1 MKKKKQKV
9 QMPAGIRQKL
19 MAAVSMLMVSII
31 MLVSS
36 TYAWFTLSTA
46 PEVTGISTSV
56 GANGN
61 LEMALLTSGSSEEG
75 QANYV
80 PDTFT
85 DTTKITSAVGDSSA
99 ATQNVT
105 KSNITW
111 GNLVDLSA
119 ASYHLSDVKLMPAAV
134 NMAKEG
140 DKVSTDQLATV
151 GGLLQTAVYGAD
163 GRVDQ
168 LSDATVTGVYKDGG
182 WDATDSTYGVRA
194 VGVAAGMSVKQAG
207 YNAAKGAYKANLAN
221 AYSGTA
227 SAINNNLIA
236 LAGLTSK
243 DAKITASQKAAA
255 AAVLKG
261 ASADLKTLTSAYKNL
276 IIAKAAAS
284 DSVSDSEFTALKEAV
299 NAFTIDELVTNAN
312 DYSNYLP
319 TGASDQITAIKKMS
333 ANVTTAQ
340 EKVDKAEVGTTTAS
354 ELKNNIAD
362 VLGTTP
368 SVDEATSDAPY
379 YWQDGIIGTIAGTIG
394 NYKLVTVALGGMN
407 KDIYGGNQENPVT
420 AVLTTASI
428 PDKTFGTTTATTIT
442 DVYGYVLDFA
452 FRTNAATS
460 NLQLQTEAMN
470 RVYSSEN
477 SESLATMGAGSTVT
491 YTYTTGA
498 GVTADQAD
506 VLLKAIRLVFFD
518 PDTKAVYATGA
529 LTDINALADKATAK
543 IELTNTDKKTITA
556 LTQNTVQKVSVLV
569 YMDGNSVDN
578 TAVSA
583 TGTESGTLSL
593 NLQFSSSAELNPM
606 QNNTLKNMQK
616 EETQT
621 TPTNPDG
628 EQSGN

>member
-61 LEMALLTSGSSEEG
+61 LEMALLNGTADGTSKT
-75 QANYV
+75 
-80 PDTFT
+80 DTYA

-99 ATQNVT
+99 ATKDVT

-119 ASYHLSDVKLMPAAV
+119 ASYHLNDIKLMPAAV
-134 NMAKEG
+134 NMQKDG
-140 DKVSTDQLATV
+140 DVVSTTQLAQA

-163 GRVDQ
+163 GRVEK

-182 WDATDSTYGVRA
+182 WDVSGTTYGVRA
-194 VGVAAGMSVKQAG
+194 VGVAAGMSVKEAG
-207 YNAAKGAYKANLAN
+207 YNAAKGAYKSNLAN
-221 AYSGTA
+221 AYAGMA
-227 SAINNNLIA
+227 SAINNNMVK
-236 LAGLTSK
+236 LAGISG
-243 DAKITASQKAAA
+243 DDPITEDQKAAA
-255 AAVLKG
+255 LAVLNG
-261 ASADLKTLTSAYKNL
+261 ASTDLKTLTSAYKNL
-276 IIAKAAAS
+276 IIASAAS
-284 DSVSDSEFTALKEAV
+284 KGALSDKEFATLKD
-299 NAFTIDELVTNAN
+299 TINGMTIATLSTSAATYAE
-312 DYSNYLP
+312 YLP
-319 TGASDQITAIKKMS
+319 ATATKQLAAIATMTT
-333 ANVTTAQ
+333 NVSQAQ
-340 EKVDKAEVGTTTAS
+340 ATVTDAKAGETKAS
-354 ELKNNIAD
+354 ELKAAIKD
-362 VLGTTP
+362 VVGTNP
-368 SVDEATSDAPY
+368 SSAEAAKNTPY
-379 YWQDGIIGTIAGTIG
+379 YWSDGVIGTIANSIG
-394 NYKLVTVALGGMN
+394 NYTLVRITFGGLD
-407 KDIYGGNQENPVT
+407 KTIYGGKQETVT
-420 AVLTTASI
+420 AVLTANSV
-428 PDKTFGTTTATTIT
+428 PNATFGTTTATTIT

-477 SESLATMGAGSTVT
+477 SDSLATMGAGSTVT
-491 YTYTTGA
+491 YTYKTGA

-506 VLLKAIRLVFFD
+506 VLLKAIKLVFFN

-543 IELTNTDKKTITA
+543 IELTKEDKKTITA

-593 NLQFSSSAELNPM
+593 NLQFSSSATLNPM

-621 TPTNPDG
+621 TSTVPANPG
-628 EQSGN
+628 ENGGN